1 MIDRFN
7 FFENNLIFRES
18 GNRKVKVG
26 GGFLSIKGRGIVRIY
41 FNIFKVR
48 FINTFYVLRL
58 EVSLLSIIKLCR
70 KGYIGIFDYREF
82 TVFPVGQS
90 DKSIIKAKKLDNE

>member
-48 FINTFYVLRL
+48 FINTVVGWLVAAPLFFTSFLMPRALAYLD
-58 EVSLLSIIKLCR
+58 S
-70 KGYIGIFDYREF
+70 YIPEYERAF
-82 TVFPVGQS
+82 
-90 DKSIIKAKKLDNE
+90 